1 VRKVISLSACLVFVA
16 SVASHAVAQESRA
29 ADVRPPTS
37 GEILM
42 EDTTPVKRNL
52 RIAGLH
58 EVSVWA
64 DALAQAASQ
73 SGEVSIASLKTE
85 GVDYLTVLYLF
96 CAKKLGACPF
106 ILESV
111 LEADLMSAH
120 RSASLQCETM
130 SHFWKRWIDMDGD
143 KRLEFSVS
151 IGSASK
157 LAEFNASGRQRFVQ
171 CKDTVSSVLAQ
182 KGALSSRY
190 GAGTAAAKSAATL
203 KALVHEI
210 EQKHIDIFGA
220 CGL

>member
-1 VRKVISLSACLVFVA
+1 MRKLISLIACLGFVG
-16 SVASHAVAQESRA
+16 SVASRAVAQESRA
-29 ADVRPPTS
+29 VDARPPTS
-37 GEILM
+37 GEIPM

-120 RSASLQCETM
+120 RSASPQCETM

-151 IGSASK
+151 IGSAST
-157 LAEFNASGRQRFVQ
+157 LAQFNASSRQRFVKCQ
-171 CKDTVSSVLAQ
+171 DTVSSVLAQ
-182 KGALSSRY
+182 KGDLSSRY
-190 GAGTAAAKSAATL
+190 GAGTPAAKNTATL
-203 KALVHEI
+203 KALIHEI
-210 EQKHIDIFGA
+210 EQKHIDVFDS